1 MKRYLH
7 HISILSLLAVV
18 TIATSSC
25 KGFFRDQFDE
35 FVDSLFPTG
44 PEHRN
49 YISLNVTFSKYN
61 WNERHFTSNRMYYS
75 EQNYLSCYISEGYL
89 YLQFTRRDIGSTEG
103 GSIRLHFTIDINE
116 PTLEANRRYY
126 FEQVEGTDGKKY
138 SKNIRASIKVQDS
151 NYPEESPIYYK
162 ITDNGWIE
170 FTELT
175 FTDDGQII
183 CSGYFE
189 FRYRADDGT
198 FIKVSNG
205 EFRNCEASYYEH

>member
-1 MKRYLH
+1 MKQSLY

-18 TIATSSC
+18 TIAMSSC
-25 KGFFRDQFDE
+25 KGILSDRFDK

-44 PEHRN
+44 PEHNN
-49 YISLNVTFSKYN
+49 YICLDITFDKYN
-61 WNERHFTSNRMYYS
+61 WSERHFTSNRMYYS

-89 YLQFTRRDIGSTEG
+89 YLQLTRRDIGSTEG

-151 NYPEESPIYYK
+151 SNLEEYPIYYN
-162 ITDNGWIE
+162 ITDGGWIE
-170 FTELT
+170 FTELS
-175 FTDDGQII
+175 FTDDGRII
-183 CSGYFE
+183 YSGYFE
-189 FRYRADDGT
+189 FEYQADDGS
-198 FIKVSNG
+198 FIRVSNG